1 MLPYQ
6 SIEAVESVDTPLSKE
21 MANALDDWHK
31 LYINQAPWLG
41 ETVKSLN
48 LPAFISSELARQ
60 IVLELKWN
68 ITGKSKEGE
77 EGKDTTNPR
86 AEYLKQEFE
95 KCIPML
101 RHKLEQGCA
110 AGGMTVKPYPKN
122 GHLYFD
128 WTMDWSLYP
137 VSFDDDGNM
146 SDVIFR
152 DMIIEGQTIYNRLER
167 HTVDGENVKITQRA
181 FKSTVKDSIGVP
193 ISLTDVPQWA
203 ELEPEATVENTGGQM
218 FGWFKVAAANNID
231 VDSPM
236 GASCFAKAQ
245 GTIEQ
250 ADRQY
255 SRLLWEF
262 EGSEL
267 AIDVDPTAL
276 RPRKTEGGGWEMP
289 KLNQR
294 LFRAVD
300 VEQRDH
306 DLYNVYSPAIRDTN
320 LINGLNQLYMRIEDQ
335 CGLARGTIADPNVDA
350 RTATELTIVRQ
361 RSYATISDNQTALE
375 QCLRDVIRAM
385 DVYATTY
392 NLAPAGEYD
401 VSFTWDD
408 SIITDTEQELN
419 DRLALLNV
427 GMMGKVEFRQWY
439 FGETKDQAEKALA
452 AIMEE
457 KIAEQKASMNAL
469 LPKAPGSN
477 NPAGG
482 PPPVPGDGDGEPTE
496 PDDEEQE
503 EPDL

>member
-1 MLPYQ
+1 MLPYR
-6 SIEAVESVDTPLSKE
+6 SIESVESVDTPLSPE
-21 MANALDDWHK
+21 MANALDNWYK
-31 LYINQAPWLG
+31 LYTNQAPWLG
-41 ETVKSLN
+41 DSVKSLN

-60 IVLELKWN
+60 ILLELKWS
-68 ITGKSKEGE
+68 ITGKNEAANK
-77 EGKDTTNPR
+77 R
-86 AEYLKQEFE
+86 AEYLKTEFE
-95 KCIPML
+95 KLLPIL

-110 AGGMTVKPYPKN
+110 AGGMTIKPYTKD
-122 GHLYFD
+122 GHLFFD
-128 WTMDWSLYP
+128 FTMDWSLYP
-137 VSFDDDGNM
+137 VAFDDDGNM

-152 DMIIEGQTIYNRLER
+152 DMIIEGKTIYNRLER
-167 HTVDGENVKITQRA
+167 HTVLNDDSVRITQRA

-193 ISLTDVPQWA
+193 IPLTDVPQWA
-203 ELEPEATVENTGGQM
+203 ELEPEAIVKDTGGQM

-231 VDSPM
+231 PDSPM

-276 RPRKTEGGGWEMP
+276 RPNKTECGGWKMP
-289 KLNQR
+289 ELNKR

-306 DLYNVYSPAIRDTN
+306 DLYQVYSPAIRDAN

-335 CGLARGTIADPNVDA
+335 CGLARGTIADPNMDV

-361 RSYATISDNQTALE
+361 RSYATVSDNQTALE
-375 QCLRDVIRAM
+375 MCLKDVVRAM
-385 DVYATTY
+385 DVYATMY
-392 NLAPAGEYD
+392 HLAPEGEYD

-408 SIITDTEQELN
+408 SIITGTMQELN
-419 DRLALLNV
+419 ERLALLNA

-439 FGETKDQAEKALA
+439 FGETKEQAETALA
-452 AIMEE
+452 AIIQE
-457 KIAEQKASMNAL
+457 KIKEQSASMAAV
-469 LPKAPGSN
+469 LPTVG
-477 NPAGG
+477 NPW
-482 PPPVPGDGDGEPTE
+482 DNT
-496 PDDEEQE
+496 PDFA
-503 EPDL
+503 